1 MITLV
6 TVGKKH
12 DALLVDAIQRYQ
24 QRLRAPWNVKWE
36 VLPHSSMNALKAVQ
50 EESRRI
56 LKRIQ
61 PSDYVILLD
70 ENGLPVDSP
79 AMSRVLKQQ
88 LASSR
93 HVSIVIGGAYGVS
106 SALKER
112 ADSSWSL
119 SPLVFPHQLVRLIII
134 EQLYRA
140 QSIANHTPYHHD

>member
-1 MITLV
+1 MITLL

-36 VLPHSSMNALKAVQ
+36 GLPHSSMNALKAVQ

>member
-112 ADSSWSL
+112 ANSSWSL

>member
-1 MITLV
+1 MITLL

-112 ADSSWSL
+112 ANSSWSL

>member
-1 MITLV
+1 MITLL

>member
-1 MITLV
+1 MLFYSTK
-6 TVGKKH
+6 T
-12 DALLVDAIQRYQ
+12 AYQ
-24 QRLRAPWNVKWE
+24 
-36 VLPHSSMNALKAVQ
+36 
-50 EESRRI
+50 
-56 LKRIQ
+56 
-61 PSDYVILLD
+61 
-70 ENGLPVDSP
+70 VDSP

-88 LASSR
+88 HATSC

-112 ADSSWSL
+112 ANSSWSL